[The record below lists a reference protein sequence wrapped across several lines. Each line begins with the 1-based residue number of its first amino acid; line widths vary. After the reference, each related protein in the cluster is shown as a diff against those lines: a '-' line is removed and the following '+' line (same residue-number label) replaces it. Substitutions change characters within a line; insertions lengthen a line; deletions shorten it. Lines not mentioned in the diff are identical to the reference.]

1 MCACLYGSKMRCGR
15 FSDKSEIF
23 ATWSLLL
30 YVEILHRLTKLKEKS
45 EMNAVHETKGKKL
58 SLLWRPAPK
67 PVAILQSVSS
77 QGSARNMIFFLV
89 CSMGFPQW
97 QHIMMN
103 LLDASSM
110 FPRSCSNVADCE
122 RRIWQ
127 VWPSLGVIWI
137 DVSYKNTLKMVIR
150 HKSKNSQK
158 NTWNAYLLHTA
169 GQRFVNICCCF
180 KAVTGREINLFLLI
194 ATWLLNFSEW

>member
-1 MCACLYGSKMRCGR
+1 MTILQLFKFMCACLYGSKMRCGR

-77 QGSARNMIFFLV
+77 QGSARNMTFFFGLFN
-89 CSMGFPQW
+89 GFSTMTTHNDELTW
-97 QHIMMN
+97 CIQHV
-103 LLDASSM
+103 S
-110 FPRSCSNVADCE
+110 
-122 RRIWQ
+122 Q
-127 VWPSLGVIWI
+127 VM
-137 DVSYKNTLKMVIR
+137 LKCCR
-150 HKSKNSQK
+150 LRAPHLAGLTF
-158 NTWNAYLLHTA
+158 TW
-169 GQRFVNICCCF
+169 CD
-180 KAVTGREINLFLLI
+180 
-194 ATWLLNFSEW
+194 LNWS

>member
-1 MCACLYGSKMRCGR
+1 MRCGR

-23 ATWSLLL
+23 AIWSLLL

-45 EMNAVHETKGKKL
+45 EMNAVHETKEKNWV
-58 SLLWRPAPK
+58 SCEDVRQNLLQFCN
-67 PVAILQSVSS
+67 QSQVRV
-77 QGSARNMIFFLV
+77 QQETWLFFLV

-97 QHIMMN
+97 QPIMMN

-158 NTWNAYLLHTA
+158 KYLECILVAHCRTK
-169 GQRFVNICCCF
+169 IC
-180 KAVTGREINLFLLI
+180 KHLLLF
-194 ATWLLNFSEW
+194 

>member
-1 MCACLYGSKMRCGR
+1 MTIVQLFKFMCACLHGSKMRCGR

-77 QGSARNMIFFLV
+77 QGSARNMTFFFGLFN
-89 CSMGFPQW
+89 GFSTMTTHNDELTW
-97 QHIMMN
+97 CIQHV
-103 LLDASSM
+103 S
-110 FPRSCSNVADCE
+110 
-122 RRIWQ
+122 Q
-127 VWPSLGVIWI
+127 VM
-137 DVSYKNTLKMVIR
+137 LKCCR
-150 HKSKNSQK
+150 LRAPHLAGLTF
-158 NTWNAYLLHTA
+158 TW
-169 GQRFVNICCCF
+169 CD
-180 KAVTGREINLFLLI
+180 
-194 ATWLLNFSEW
+194 LNWS